1 MKKYLFL
8 LALLATFQTYAQ
20 ELFVYT
26 EPASNM
32 PAKTIGLR
40 LSQNFFRDKFKGTTN
55 YHVLPEV
62 MFGIN
67 KNLMLHAEGF
77 FSSRD
82 KSLAYEGF
90 GIYGKYRFYSI
101 DDVHTHF
108 RLAGF
113 GRITTNN
120 SDIHQEE
127 IDINAHNSGYQLGI
141 IATQLLHKVALS
153 SSVSVVQAINNG
165 SNNKFPSTQADK
177 AVNYT
182 FSFGK
187 LLLPKEYTNYNQTNV
202 NVMVEFLGQKLVG
215 NNKSYLDI
223 APSIQLIIHS
233 QTRIDFGYRQ
243 QLYSNVLRTAPNGFM
258 IRIEHLLFNA
268 L

>member
-1 MKKYLFL
+1 
-8 LALLATFQTYAQ
+8 
-20 ELFVYT
+20 
-26 EPASNM
+26 M

-40 LSQNFFRDKFKGTTN
+40 LSQNFLKDNFRGITN
-55 YHVLPEV
+55 YSVLPEI

-82 KSLAYEGF
+82 KTLAYEGF
-90 GIYGKYRFYSI
+90 GIYAKYRFYSI
-101 DDVHTHF
+101 DNVHTHF

-165 SNNKFPSTQADK
+165 SNNKFPSTQP
-177 AVNYT
+177 
-182 FSFGK
+182 
-187 LLLPKEYTNYNQTNV
+187 L
-202 NVMVEFLGQKLVG
+202 
-215 NNKSYLDI
+215 
-223 APSIQLIIHS
+223 H
-233 QTRIDFGYRQ
+233 
-243 QLYSNVLRTAPNGFM
+243 
-258 IRIEHLLFNA
+258 
-268 L
+268 